1 MQRKVRTHY
10 DNLKVS
16 RNAPPEVVAAAYRA
30 LSKRLHP
37 DMNKGSAE
45 AGRAMQIVNES
56 YRVLSDP
63 IRRLAHDEWIAA
75 QEAGREETVGNFSSA
90 EATKIETSVDF
101 ASKLSNHIDRM
112 AGWYILAGIVGL
124 IAWASSGSSPSPS
137 GLPTYDANPVPAAS
151 APLPR
156 SSYSRP
162 ATAPNGK
169 VWPTQAAY
177 IAGYPIAHADG
188 LSKLTIDNSANATD
202 MFVKL
207 VAVDAAKT
215 YPVRHAFIPA
225 NQSLTMNKVRAG
237 RYDVRYMDLSDGSL
251 SRSETFELSE
261 FPDAT
266 GTQYSVTRMT
276 LYKIQNGNMQTYDLD
291 PNEF

>member
-16 RNAPPEVVAAAYRA
+16 RNAPPEVIAAAYRA

-37 DMNKGSAE
+37 DLNNGSAE
-45 AGRAMQIVNES
+45 AERAMRIVNES

-63 IRRLAHDEWIAA
+63 VRRLAHDDWIATR
-75 QEAGREETVGNFSSA
+75 EAGHDETVGNFSSSA
-90 EATKIETSVDF
+90 ATKIETTGDF
-101 ASKLSNHIDRM
+101 ATKVSTHIDRM
-112 AGWYILAGIVGL
+112 GVWYILAGICGL
-124 IAWASSGSSPSPS
+124 IVWASSGSSPRPS
-137 GLPTYDANPVPAAS
+137 GLPAYDANPVTETS
-151 APLPR
+151 APPPVPSYTR
-156 SSYSRP
+156 SP
-162 ATAPNGK
+162 TAPNGK
-169 VWPTQAAY
+169 AWPREAAY

-188 LSKLTIDNSANATD
+188 LSKLTIDNSANSTD
-202 MFVKL
+202 MYVKL

-225 NQSLTMNKVRAG
+225 SQSFTMNKIREG
-237 RYDVRYMDLSDGSL
+237 RYDVRYMDLSDGAL

-276 LYKIQNGNMQTYDLD
+276 LYKIQNGNMQTYNLD
-291 PNEF
+291 PSEF